1 MDSNDLD
8 TTNVKKSLRRCLTYS
23 QAFSMLVTYMVGSGL
38 FISPPFVAALAPNM
52 FIAIIVWILAGGCAL
67 LGSLCYCELASVVKK
82 TGSSYIFVLDC
93 YGKYPAFLVVWSNA
107 VIVIPCATSIISY
120 TAGMYIC
127 APIIADQ
134 TSSSFVWYS
143 KLFAVL
149 IILLATFINCIGVKI
164 TGNIQTIVTTFCGC
178 VIALTIGFGI
188 YQVSITKK
196 VPNLKPSVMFNN
208 TLSGITHHFS
218 AIGSAMFAALYCFDG
233 WDSIAMFIEEIVEPA
248 RNIPLVALTSIPTVT
263 VLFVV
268 INIACL
274 SVLSQRE
281 MAESVVV
288 ITTLAER
295 VGSHAWAYVIPFFVG
310 VTCFGTIISASYNFS
325 RFLLSASR
333 EGQFLA
339 LFGLI
344 HKSKRT
350 PIPAL
355 LYIGITGS
363 IIVICY
369 GEHIQIAMRYMNI
382 AIWAEYGIA
391 ISTLVVFRYKR
402 PNVERFY
409 KVFMTTPLFMIF
421 VSASLII
428 VSFVEAPL
436 NTSIAFAIILAGS
449 LVYYMA
455 IYKSWLSFLKSD
467 ALWRRISNSTNL
479 VECQH
484 DATICDRRNTELQE
498 ELVFLNPINAV
509 DEESLNFM

>member
-1 MDSNDLD
+1 MDSDHFETNHLI
-8 TTNVKKSLRRCLTYS
+8 TTSTKKSLRRCLTYS
-23 QAFSMLVTYMVGSGL
+23 QVVSMLVTYMIGSGL
-38 FISPPFVAALAPNM
+38 FISPSLVAALAPNM

-82 TGSSYIFVLDC
+82 TGSSYIFVLIC
-93 YGKYPAFLVVWSNA
+93 YGKCPAFVLIWSTA
-107 VIVIPCATSIISY
+107 VIIIPCAISIIGY
-120 TAGMYIC
+120 TAGIYIC
-127 APIIADQ
+127 TPLIADQ

-143 KLFAVL
+143 KQFAVL
-149 IILLATFINCIGVKI
+149 IILLATFINCIGVKT
-164 TGNIQTIVTTFCGC
+164 TGNIQTIVTMFSGC
-178 VIALTIGFGI
+178 IIALTIGFGI
-188 YQVSITKK
+188 YQVSITKN

-218 AIGSAMFAALYCFDG
+218 AIGSAMFAALWCFDG
-233 WDSIAMFIEEIVEPA
+233 WYPIAQFVEEIVEPA
-248 RNIPLVALTSIPTVT
+248 RNIPLVAFTSIPTVT
-263 VLFVV
+263 ILYVA

-295 VGSHAWAYVIPFFVG
+295 VGSYAWAYVIPFFVG
-310 VTCFGTIISASYNFS
+310 VTCFGTIISAFYNFS

-355 LYIGITGS
+355 LYIGIASS
-363 IIVICY
+363 ITVICY
-369 GEHIQIAMRYMNI
+369 GEHIETTMRYFNI
-382 AIWAEYGIA
+382 ALWTEYGIA

-409 KVFMTTPLFMIF
+409 KVSMTTPLFMIF

-428 VSFVEAPL
+428 VSLVEAPL
-436 NTSIAFAIILAGS
+436 HTSIVFAIMLAGV
-449 LVYYMA
+449 LVYY
-455 IYKSWLSFLKSD
+455 ISIHKSWLSF
-467 ALWRRISNSTNL
+467 
-479 VECQH
+479 
-484 DATICDRRNTELQE
+484 
-498 ELVFLNPINAV
+498 
-509 DEESLNFM
+509 

>member
-1 MDSNDLD
+1 MDSNDLE
-8 TTNVKKSLRRCLTYS
+8 TTDVKKSLRRCLTYS
-23 QAFSMLVTYMVGSGL
+23 QAFSMLVTGMVGSGL
-38 FISPPFVAALAPNM
+38 FISPSLVAALTPNM

-67 LGSLCYCELASVVKK
+67 FGSLCYCELASVVKK

-93 YGKYPAFLVVWSNA
+93 YGECLAFMVIWTTA
-107 VIVIPCATSIISY
+107 VIIIPCVTSIIGY

-127 APIIADQ
+127 TPIIADQ

-143 KLFAVL
+143 KLFAVV
-149 IILLATFINCIGVKI
+149 IISLATFINCICVNI

-178 VIALTIGFGI
+178 IITLTIAFGI

-208 TLSGITHHFS
+208 TLFGITHHFS
-218 AIGSAMFAALYCFDG
+218 AIGSAMFAALLCFDG
-233 WDSIAMFIEEIVEPA
+233 FHFIAQYVEEIVEPA
-248 RNIPLVALTSIPTVT
+248 RNIPLVAFTGIPTVIM
-263 VLFVV
+263 LYVV
-268 INIACL
+268 FNIACL

-288 ITTLAER
+288 ITTLVER

-310 VTCFGTIISASYNFS
+310 VTCFGTIISTSYSFS

-333 EGQFLA
+333 EGQFPA

-355 LYIGITGS
+355 LYTGITGS
-363 IIVICY
+363 LIVICY
-369 GEHIQIAMRYMNI
+369 GERIESVMRYINI
-382 AIWAEYGIA
+382 ASWAEYGIA

-409 KVFMTTPLFMIF
+409 KVFITTQLFMIF
-421 VSASLII
+421 VSVSLII
-428 VSFVEAPL
+428 ISLADSPL
-436 NTSIAFAIILAGS
+436 NTSIVFAIILAGL
-449 LVYYMA
+449 LVYY
-455 IYKSWLSFLKSD
+455 ISIRKSWLSFLKFD
-467 ALWRRISNSTNL
+467 VLCRRIGKITNL
-479 VECQH
+479 VGCQH
-484 DATICDRRNTELQE
+484 DATICDRRNSYIELQE
-498 ELVFLNPINAV
+498 
-509 DEESLNFM
+509 